1 MYDMISLDVDG
12 ANMPAMVCGPEG
24 DEPHPVL
31 VVAMHMPAHAGLEG
45 TQFAE
50 NMIQLFAH
58 SGYLCVVPFIF
69 QRFPLKKDRQ
79 EKRASFDDK
88 EIHADQ
94 ETAYQWLISNENVD
108 SDSIGIY
115 SNDDGNPSPEDA
127 DAEEQA
133 LIAAGIEYEF
143 HRYDGAG
150 HAFMNPT
157 SSRDPDPYR
166 YQASEDSRNK
176 QLAFLARHL

>member
-1 MYDMISLDVDG
+1 MISLDVDG
-12 ANMPAMVCGPEG
+12 VNVPAMVCSPEG
-24 DEPHPVL
+24 DESHPAL
-31 VVAMHMPAHAGLEG
+31 VVSMHMPAHAGLEG
-45 TQFAE
+45 DQFTE
-50 NMIQLFAH
+50 NMIQRFAD
-58 SGYLCVVPFIF
+58 SGYLCVEPFIF
-69 QRFPLKKDRQ
+69 HGFPLKKDRQ

-94 ETAYQWLISNENVD
+94 EAAYQWLIDNENVD

-143 HRYDGAG
+143 HRYDGAE